1 MRILD
6 CLLSENTYLVAG
18 LNVTILCIIQLIFMG
33 IFFRVIRGA
42 SMVQW
47 FPNLTGTINLESL

>member
-1 MRILD
+1 MLE
-6 CLLSENTYLVAG
+6 CLLSENIYLIAR
-18 LNVTILCIIQLIFMG
+18 LHVTVHLHNNLQLIFVG